1 MHELCDLM
9 GIAKTRTS
17 AYHPQRDGQVEDQ
30 NRKLQNMLSKFVSNH
45 ADDWDQWLD
54 PVVFAYNTSR
64 HDSTG
69 YFPYEM
75 IFGRTPR
82 MPLSLR
88 SVCHYPVQHKT
99 ENTSIPHDAHCR
111 TYTISAL

>member
-17 AYHPQRDGQVEDQ
+17 AYHPQCDGQVECR
-30 NRKLQNMLSKFVSNH
+30 NRTLQDMLSKFVSNH
-45 ADDWDQWLD
+45 ADDWDQSLD

-69 YFPYEM
+69 YSSYA
-75 IFGRTPR
+75 I
-82 MPLSLR
+82 
-88 SVCHYPVQHKT
+88 Y
-99 ENTSIPHDAHCR
+99 
-111 TYTISAL
+111 ISPALT